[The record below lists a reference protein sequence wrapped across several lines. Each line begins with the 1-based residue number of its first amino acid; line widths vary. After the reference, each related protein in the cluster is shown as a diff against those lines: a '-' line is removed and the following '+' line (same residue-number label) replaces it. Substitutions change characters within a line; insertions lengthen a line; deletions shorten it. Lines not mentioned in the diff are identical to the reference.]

1 MTAAA
6 RAGLPN
12 YIMTLPLRHRHGL
25 TGDFVSHRVPIY
37 AVSSL
42 VSLYSLQAAFYVD
55 AIRDLYES
63 FVIYCFFSLLVE
75 YLYVFHSQSSVF
87 R

>member
-1 MTAAA
+1 MAPEPVHLLTCA
-6 RAGLPN
+6 L
-12 YIMTLPLRHRHGL
+12 TLY
-25 TGDFVSHRVPIY
+25 RVPIY
-37 AVSSL
+37 AISSL

-75 YLYVFHSQSSVF
+75 YL
-87 R
+87 